1 MKYKRYYLI
10 ILLAVISFLFTVARH
25 IITGRQTYYFLN
37 WNLLLALIPLLVSL
51 VISSG
56 FVMRKP
62 KILKAAL
69 LVIWLVFFPNAPYII
84 TDLYYLKNHPA
95 RMFWYD
101 TITILLFAWTGLL
114 AGFFSLDIIK
124 DSLLSKLS
132 RVKRISV
139 ICGLLFICA
148 FGIYL
153 GRELRWN
160 TWEIFIEPRY
170 FFLDVIKRFINPIGH
185 RKTWGF
191 TFLMGTFLNI
201 TYWTLK
207 IGFRVQGLGNKDR

>member
-1 MKYKRYYLI
+1 MKFKRYYLI

-25 IITGRQTYYFLN
+25 IITGRQAYYFLN

-51 VISSG
+51 VVSSG

-69 LVIWLVFFPNAPYII
+69 FVIWLVFFPNAPYII
-84 TDLYYLKNHPA
+84 TDLYYLKNHSA

-124 DSLLSKLS
+124 DALLSKLS
-132 RVKRISV
+132 RVRRISV

-160 TWEIFIEPRY
+160 TWEIFVEPIK
-170 FFLDVIKRFINPIGH
+170 FFLDVISRIINPIRH
-185 RKTWGF
+185 RSTWSF
-191 TFLMGTFLNI
+191 TFLMGSFLNI
-201 TYWTLK
+201 IYWT
-207 IGFRVQGLGNKDR
+207 IGIKEKDEKRK